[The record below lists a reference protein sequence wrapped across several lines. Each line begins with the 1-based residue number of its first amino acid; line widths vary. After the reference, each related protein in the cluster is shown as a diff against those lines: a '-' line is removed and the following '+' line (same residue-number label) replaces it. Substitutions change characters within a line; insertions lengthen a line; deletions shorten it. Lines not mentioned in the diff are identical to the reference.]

1 MKNTK
6 EKKFDGWCHMRDKVL
21 DKVKEIKDVDWTT
34 VLIDTDNKLPDD
46 IILKNIATLIICNM
60 KDDHKFYPQI
70 ILQEAL
76 VLA

>member
-1 MKNTK
+1 M
-6 EKKFDGWCHMRDKVL
+6 
-21 DKVKEIKDVDWTT
+21 
-34 VLIDTDNKLPDD
+34 IDTDNKLPDD